1 MADYIVKRGDTLTK
15 IASNYGNRIA
25 GNNINAKINTL
36 VTVNGIA
43 NKDLIYVGQAINFS
57 GSGSTSSS
65 SSTPVQSKK

>member
-36 VTVNGIA
+36 VTV
-43 NKDLIYVGQAINFS
+43 L
-57 GSGSTSSS
+57 
-65 SSTPVQSKK
+65 KKHECENIFLVRG